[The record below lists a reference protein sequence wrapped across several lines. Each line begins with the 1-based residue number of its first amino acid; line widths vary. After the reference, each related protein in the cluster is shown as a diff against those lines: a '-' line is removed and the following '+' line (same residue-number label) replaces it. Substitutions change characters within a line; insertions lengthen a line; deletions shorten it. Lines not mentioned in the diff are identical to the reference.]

1 MNRISVALFSNRAQ
15 AEALQARLLSAGIQ
29 AEAHDEQYLE
39 KLWHVSKA
47 ASGVRLEVPADQFE
61 RTEQLLLEWDAAE
74 GALREAIRCPE
85 CRSLRVQYPQFT
97 RKAMIPNLLT
107 GLLATIGALE
117 KQYYCEDCHFTWPK
131 GKTMPGS
138 ERAHAGTLH

>member
-1 MNRISVALFSNRAQ
+1 MNRISVALFSNRAR
-15 AEALQARLLSAGIQ
+15 AEALQERLLNAGIK

-47 ASGVRLEVPADQFE
+47 ASGVRLEVPADQFD

-74 GALREAIRCPE
+74 GALHEAIRCPE

-131 GKTMPGS
+131 GTTPSS
-138 ERAHAGTLH
+138 ERAHAGTVH